1 MEQHGRTLAAAHRLA
16 PPGRS
21 RDRLLA
27 RLADNESVLARV
39 CGELTAAVAAKSR
52 ITPGAEWLLDNYYLI
67 AEQIRTAKR
76 HLPKG
81 YSRALPR
88 LARGASARL
97 PRVYDLASEVIS
109 HGDGR
114 VDVESLSRFVAA

>member
-1 MEQHGRTLAAAHRLA
+1 VLEARFGPGWTREPAGAEPPLRSELFSADQMEQHGRTLAAAHRLA

-52 ITPGAEWLLDNYYLI
+52 ITPGAEWLLDNHYLI

-76 HLPKG
+76 HLP
-81 YSRALPR
+81 
-88 LARGASARL
+88 
-97 PRVYDLASEVIS
+97 
-109 HGDGR
+109 
-114 VDVESLSRFVAA
+114 